1 MQLTS
6 TNYRAPRPA
15 RKSEAVE
22 GILVSQKA
30 QQSTGRSFRVSQGR
44 FEDARSLRTIRRP
57 PEDILYPSANYSK
70 PLLTPYT
77 SLAPSP
83 VRRVRGL
90 ATLNL
95 YRPEYTKIR

>member
-15 RKSEAVE
+15 RKSEASE

-30 QQSTGRSFRVSQGR
+30 RQNSGRSFGSSQGR
-44 FEDARSLRTIRRP
+44 FEDTRSLRSIRRS
-57 PEDILYPSANYSK
+57 PEDVLYPNANK
-70 PLLTPYT
+70 PTSLLSPYT
-77 SLAPSP
+77 SLTPSP

-95 YRPEYTKIR
+95 HRPEYSKIR